1 MLPQHNNKSIENACY
16 LTTIEVCKAKGLSDL
31 QGYDI
36 TLVYVMQLTNKDLTT
51 IEVCKTKGLSD
62 LQGCNITLCVH
73 NVVKKERK
81 KERKKE

>member
-36 TLVYVMQLTNKDLTT
+36 TLVYVMQLTNKQT
-51 IEVCKTKGLSD
+51 
-62 LQGCNITLCVH
+62 
-73 NVVKKERK
+73 KKERK
-81 KERKKE
+81 KERNNKQEDTKNA